1 MRSHQHIDDRAL
13 ILARHIVQTIDDDP
27 CRQGLLKA
35 RETCRRWQDIL
46 DGRERSNADEWA
58 LILRQPWKDIRRI
71 LLDPGDNA
79 TRLRQNNPFCGV
91 LSNHERWRII
101 KECRNHDAR
110 AA

>member
-1 MRSHQHIDDRAL
+1 MQSHQNIDDRAL
-13 ILARHIVQTIDDDP
+13 ILARHIVDRIDNDP
-27 CRQGLLKA
+27 GRQGLLKA
-35 RETCRRWQDIL
+35 RETCHRWQDIL

-58 LILRQPWKDIRRI
+58 LILQQPWEDIRRI
-71 LLDPGDNA
+71 LLAPSDNA

-101 KECRNHDAR
+101 KECSNRDAR